1 MKLIFVAFVGFSAL
15 LLSSCGTIMTNCST
29 LTDDRNAYRNCMAVQ
44 GDIVSQYDM
53 GMIAF
58 EAKDYETAIHW
69 FKRAS
74 KPKNGRNMPDYASPA
89 GIDKYSPMYARKEFP
104 MVPGH
109 RGAQRMLVE
118 IYEKGIGVTADEKTA
133 AMYRDMINS

>member
-1 MKLIFVAFVGFSAL
+1 MKIILLAIIGFTTM
-15 LLSSCGTIMTNCST
+15 LLSSCGTMT
-29 LTDDRNAYRNCMAVQ
+29 TDCRTITGDKDAYRNCMAVQ
-44 GDIVSQYDM
+44 GDANSQYDM

-58 EAKDYETAIHW
+58 EQKDYETAIAW

-74 KPKNGRNMPDYASPA
+74 RPKNVRNMPDYASPA

-118 IYEKGIGVTADEKTA
+118 IYENGIGVPVNEKSATL
-133 AMYRDMINS
+133 YRDMINS

>member
-1 MKLIFVAFVGFSAL
+1 MKLIFVAIIGFSTM
-15 LLSSCGTIMTNCST
+15 LLSNCGTMTTNCST
-29 LTDDRNAYRNCMAVQ
+29 ITGDKDAYRNCMAVQ
-44 GDIVSQYDM
+44 GDINSQHDM

-89 GIDKYSPMYARKEFP
+89 GIDKYSPMYARQNFP

-118 IYEKGIGVTADEKTA
+118 IYEKGIGVPVNEKAA